1 MIYIYSHID
10 IYYPCK
16 HNDTFDQHYQRSQGL
31 YSTIIVY
38 IIIIYPIGLYR
49 VAKAIYEIIFS
60 TKFPWWTTT
69 MMAAPIL

>member
-1 MIYIYSHID
+1 MLPGITYI
-10 IYYPCK
+10 
-16 HNDTFDQHYQRSQGL
+16 

-60 TKFPWWTTT
+60 TKFP
-69 MMAAPIL
+69 